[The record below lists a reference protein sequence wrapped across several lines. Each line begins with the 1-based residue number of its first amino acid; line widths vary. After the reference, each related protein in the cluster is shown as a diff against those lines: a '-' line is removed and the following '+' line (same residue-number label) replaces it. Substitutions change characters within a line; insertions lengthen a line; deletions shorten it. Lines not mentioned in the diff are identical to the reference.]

1 MNRPVKI
8 PAGILKNQLYILRQF
23 KNRMKMKPIQNMTQT
38 KQIKIL
44 KKELS
49 AVNMKITR
57 LTKSYE
63 KLMKVLEK
71 LEKYY
76 ESTKAK
82 KRVSYI
88 DWLENERRMK
98 DLF

>member
-1 MNRPVKI
+1 
-8 PAGILKNQLYILRQF
+8 
-23 KNRMKMKPIQNMTQT
+23 MKPIQNMTQT

>member
-1 MNRPVKI
+1 
-8 PAGILKNQLYILRQF
+8 
-23 KNRMKMKPIQNMTQT
+23 MKSAQNMSQS
-38 KQIKIL
+38 KEIKIL
-44 KKELS
+44 KKELN

-57 LTKSYE
+57 LTKSNE

-71 LEKYY
+71 LEKHY
-76 ESTKAK
+76 ESTRAK